1 MTEVVT
7 GEAVVLDVPCAR
19 FPSRMLAIIID
30 MAAQVTT
37 FGLIIGII
45 LGTGSHLNAAS
56 LAAVL
61 VATLVLVIVG
71 YPTAFE
77 TLGRGRSLGK
87 LALGLRVVSDD
98 GGPERFRQALV
109 RALASIVEIWS
120 FTGAPALICSL
131 LSAKGKRLGDLF
143 AGTFV
148 IQERLPRRPALPA
161 VLAVVPPPLA
171 GWAQAL
177 ELSGLNDQTA
187 QQAASYLR
195 RFYELT
201 PAARDEFGQ
210 RIAAAVAAQVTP
222 PPPPGTPPAA
232 FLSAVLAVRR
242 QREMARLAAMQ
253 AGPAGQQP
261 AWPATGQQPAWPV
274 GPTWPNGPAAPV
286 GPAWPGAPGAPGSPS
301 WPSAPGSPGWPTSM
315 VPASLDASAPTI
327 PASPD
332 ASAPTIP
339 VRADTPG
346 AAEPASPDV
355 PEPTPPARQEHH
367 GSGGFAPPV

>member
-19 FPSRMLAIIID
+19 FPSRMVAIIID
-30 MAAQVTT
+30 MTVQVI
-37 FGLIIGII
+37 LIAVI
-45 LGTGSHLNAAS
+45 LGVIVGTGTHLNPAA
-56 LAAVL
+56 LAAVV
-61 VATLVLVIVG
+61 VAALVLIIVG
-71 YPTAFE
+71 YPAAFE
-77 TLGRGRSLGK
+77 TLSRGRSLGK

-148 IQERLPRRPALPA
+148 IQERLPRRPGLPPALT
-161 VLAVVPPPLA
+161 VVPPPLA

-177 ELSGLNDQTA
+177 ELSGLSD
-187 QQAASYLR
+187 QAAEQASSYLR

-242 QREMARLAAMQ
+242 QRETGRLAAMQ
-253 AGPAGQQP
+253 AGTAGPSPGWPAGPAPGGSYPPAPQP
-261 AWPATGQQPAWPV
+261 PGPV
-274 GPTWPNGPAAPV
+274 PGSDVPGPAAP
-286 GPAWPGAPGAPGSPS
+286 
-301 WPSAPGSPGWPTSM
+301 
-315 VPASLDASAPTI
+315 
-327 PASPD
+327 
-332 ASAPTIP
+332 
-339 VRADTPG
+339 
-346 AAEPASPDV
+346 
-355 PEPTPPARQEHH
+355 ARQEPEPP
-367 GSGGFAPPV
+367 GQGGFAAPV